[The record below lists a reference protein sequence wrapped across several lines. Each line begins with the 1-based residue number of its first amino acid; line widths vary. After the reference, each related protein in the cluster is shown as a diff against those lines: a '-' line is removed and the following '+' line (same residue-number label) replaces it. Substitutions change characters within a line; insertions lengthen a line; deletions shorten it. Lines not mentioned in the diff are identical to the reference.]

1 MQGFLWLLPGIS
13 WNSHYS
19 QGGLAMVS
27 LKKYLDPLPI
37 PPILKPKYRNEKET
51 FYVVRMMQAYQ
62 TLHSELPATRIWGYE
77 GMYPGPVICARK
89 KEKVLIRWENHLPEK
104 HFLPV
109 DKTLHG
115 TMDGPEVRTV
125 VHLHGA
131 KVRPESDG
139 YPEAWF
145 TNNYEQTGSYFSRRV
160 YWYPNCQQAATLWYH
175 DHALG
180 ITRLNVYAGLAGFYL
195 LRDSLER
202 KLNLPKGSYEIP
214 LLIQDRSFNPDGSLF
229 YPSQPEPP
237 VPGVAPSITPGF
249 AGDVI
254 LVNGKVWPSGVEPPV
269 QVLNIER
276 FQPAF
281 TGCGL
286 IRNCRLPNWHRQVCP
301 LGQAGRAALAR
312 RAGRRRVDFSD
323 CKGNT
328 LSSRCAVPFPT
339 GTPADPETTGQI
351 MEFRVVLPLKGKDVS
366 FLPDQLCPVIP
377 IPENL
382 AKVRRDFVMTVRR
395 DQYGR
400 LVFLLN
406 GKSWQEPVTEKPQ
419 RGVVEIWNLINPGFV
434 AHPIHIHQI
443 QFQLLNR
450 QPFDVEHFN
459 RTQEL
464 VFTSPPVPPSPAEQ
478 GWKDTIRNNPGEVT
492 RIIARFGPY
501 TGRYVWHCHLLE
513 HEDYDMMRPLEV
525 VSKGAANR

>member
-1 MQGFLWLLPGIS
+1 
-13 WNSHYS
+13 
-19 QGGLAMVS
+19 
-27 LKKYLDPLPI
+27 
-37 PPILKPKYRNEKET
+37 
-51 FYVVRMMQAYQ
+51 MMQAYQ

-254 LVNGKVWPSGVEPPV
+254 LVNGKVWPFLAVEPRKYRFRILNGSNQRFYRVRFDPELPIYQIGTDGGFLSAPV
-269 QVLNIER
+269 KLEELLLAPAER
-276 FQPAF
+276 ADV
-281 TGCGL
+281 
-286 IRNCRLPNWHRQVCP
+286 I
-301 LGQAGRAALAR
+301 
-312 RAGRRRVDFSD
+312 VDFSD
-323 CKGNT
+323 CKGKHLILRND
-328 LSSRCAVPFPT
+328 APVPFPT